1 MSQAVRDDVADRL
14 VKLKL
19 KEMFG
24 WKFLNADPHM
34 GNFVYNSVTKK
45 LGLLDYGSCK
55 EMDSALAKG
64 VARFM
69 LACADGDRA
78 AADAWFEAEGVV
90 QEADEAAWGDQIFA
104 YNAHLWQM
112 FGSDAPFDF
121 FAWYQ
126 DPKLQGFKQNVEYQN
141 EAWSKQKVDEKQ
153 PNALMK
159 PEILLITEY
168 LMQIMLHCGRLKAKI
183 PVRKYLLAAVEA

>member
-1 MSQAVRDDVADRL
+1 MPQ
-14 VKLKL
+14 
-19 KEMFG
+19 G
-24 WKFLNADPHM
+24 
-34 GNFVYNSVTKK
+34 
-45 LGLLDYGSCK
+45 
-55 EMDSALAKG
+55 
-64 VARFM
+64 
-69 LACADGDRA
+69 
-78 AADAWFEAEGVV
+78 AADVG
-90 QEADEAAWGDQIFA
+90 
-104 YNAHLWQM
+104 
-112 FGSDAPFDF
+112 DAPFDF
-121 FAWYQ
+121 YAWYQ

>member
-1 MSQAVRDDVADRL
+1 MTMPSMAKYVGYAGARTIGGR
-14 VKLKL
+14 
-19 KEMFG
+19 
-24 WKFLNADPHM
+24 
-34 GNFVYNSVTKK
+34 
-45 LGLLDYGSCK
+45 
-55 EMDSALAKG
+55 SASPRPRSSTAP
-64 VARFM
+64 
-69 LACADGDRA
+69 
-78 AADAWFEAEGVV
+78 
-90 QEADEAAWGDQIFA
+90 DEAKWGDQIFA

-121 FAWYQ
+121 FAWYE

-141 EAWSKQKVDEKQ
+141 EAWSKQKVAEGA

-168 LMQIMLHCGRLKAKI
+168 LMQIMVHCGRLKAKI